1 MDGVGGAVHRRGGV
15 NVKATLV
22 AVNMVIIASNSGGDS
37 EKFSE
42 LI

>member
-1 MDGVGGAVHRRGGV
+1 MKGVGGAEHGRGGV

-22 AVNMVIIASNSGGDS
+22 AVNMVIIIAIVVT

-42 LI
+42 WW